1 MAGSKYPQLPVV
13 TVVSIPLLPAHRVVH
28 RLPQLYHGTTKAPS
42 HPLLQWVERC
52 ILSIHNPKSA
62 SKLLPTKILCRPH
75 LATSET
81 AVSDLENVGK
91 PKNKWFGLA
100 LGVTN
105 QATVSASNFLTFVI
119 LARCSSDDVFTTFAL
134 GWQVISYLR
143 ALQERLISAPF
154 VSFAHRPST
163 DLPSWTGNSL
173 THEFIFSIASVFTI
187 LAAAISL
194 IIGGT
199 HSEFGYGL
207 LAQCMILPGMLLK
220 DHLRTISFTTF
231 HPLLAIAVDGISA
244 LLQIGGVLF
253 LAMRFFGGN
262 ESIQMINVAA
272 VLAVSNSLPIL
283 IWFLSPPLTWKID
296 LPQLWQQWIT
306 SWEYAKWLVIARA
319 FALGGA
325 MLIPWI
331 LATMRGDSET
341 ATFIK
346 CLNLTGI
353 SLTLIAG
360 LNSHLLGQ
368 NVHAYH
374 AYGPNALYRSMWTSI
389 LIFTAVLAPLCLL
402 FFFFGDTL
410 VEIIYKDTDPR
421 SNMVSGLLG
430 LNMLVV
436 SWAIVAGNGLA
447 ALGQSQA
454 NMRGELANCAV
465 SLTVAVLTIPWFGL
479 LGSAFAILCGNAC
492 SAILTFY
499 AFKNCFGECSK
510 NPSDPQDLLEGVA

>member
-1 MAGSKYPQLPVV
+1 
-13 TVVSIPLLPAHRVVH
+13 
-28 RLPQLYHGTTKAPS
+28 
-42 HPLLQWVERC
+42 
-52 ILSIHNPKSA
+52 
-62 SKLLPTKILCRPH
+62 
-75 LATSET
+75 
-81 AVSDLENVGK
+81 LENVGK
-91 PKNKWFGLA
+91 TRSSWFGLV

-119 LARCSSDDVFTTFAL
+119 LARCSSDDVFTSFAL

-143 ALQERLISAPF
+143 AIQERVISAPF
-154 VSFAHRPST
+154 VSFAHRPTT

-173 THEFIFSIASVFTI
+173 AHEFFFSVVSVTTM

-194 IIGGT
+194 IVGGSN
-199 HSEFGYGL
+199 SEFGYSL
-207 LAQCMILPGMLLK
+207 LVQCMILPGILLK
-220 DHLRTISFTTF
+220 DHLRTVSFTTF
-231 HPLLAIAVDGISA
+231 HPILAIAVDGLAS
-244 LLQIGGVLF
+244 LLQLGGTLF
-253 LAMRFFGGN
+253 LGMRFLWAR
-262 ESIQMINVAA
+262 EPIELLSVAT

-283 IWFLSPPLTWKID
+283 IWFLNPPLSWKLERD
-296 LPQLWQQWIT
+296 RLWQQWTT
-306 SWEYAKWLVIARA
+306 SWEYAKWLVVARA

-331 LATMRGDSET
+331 LAAMRGDSET

-360 LNSHLLGQ
+360 LNNYLLGQ

-374 AYGPNALYRSMWTSI
+374 THGSHALSRSMWSSA

-402 FFFFGDTL
+402 FLMFGDTL
-410 VEIIYKDTDPR
+410 VERIYKDTDAR
-421 SNMVSGLLG
+421 SNVVTGLLG

-454 NMRGELANCAV
+454 NLRGELANCAV
-465 SLTVAVLTIPWFGL
+465 SLVVAVLTIPWLGMQ
-479 LGSAFAILCGNAC
+479 GSALAILFGNSC
-492 SAILTFY
+492 SAVLTYF
-499 AFKNCFGECSK
+499 AFRKCIGQDSK
-510 NPSDPQDLLEGVA
+510 SRSETRDVLEGIA